1 MSRQPMAKVDAAWLH
16 MEDPTNLMMI
26 NGFFQFSQPLD
37 YERVKATLEVRL
49 LRFERFKQRVVE
61 SHLPMRPPYWETDPH
76 FEIESH
82 LHRVALPAPGD
93 KEVLKELVNDLAS
106 TPLDFSKPLWQF
118 HIIEGY
124 EEGPLLFCRL
134 HHCIADGIA
143 LMAVMLSLC
152 DDHPDAP
159 WPQPESAEDRHGGQL
174 LRRLVRPAAEAFAT
188 TRKVTETLASESLEI
203 LSNPAHVFDLT
214 LDATAF
220 AGRLARLTLLPPDP
234 KTIFKGKLGVSKR
247 TAWSQPIPISEVKE
261 IGKAMGGT
269 INDVLLTAVTGALRR
284 YLQSRNQEVDD
295 IEIRAMVPVNLR
307 PLEEATRLGNQFG
320 LVVLALPIRLADP
333 VERLLE
339 LKRRMD
345 DLKQSPEALVGYT
358 VLQAMGFAPSE
369 VERLGV
375 EFFASK
381 SSAVMTN
388 VPGPRQKLYFA
399 GSRIEEIMFWVPQSG
414 RMGLGVSIFSYAG
427 EVVLGVITDAGLVP
441 DPETIITGFHE
452 EFVALRQL
460 VANIAEQTYKG
471 EVPVVAEED
480 RGRCKAITRSGQ
492 RCKNKAMAGSPYCHI
507 HAKLIGDSEELA
519 A

>member
-26 NGFFQFSQPLD
+26 NGFFRFSQPLD
-37 YERVKATLEVRL
+37 YERVKATLEARL

-61 SHLPMRPPYWETDPH
+61 SRLPLRPPYWERDPH
-76 FEIESH
+76 FDISAH

-93 KEVLKELVNDLAS
+93 KTVLKELVNDLVS

-152 DDHPDAP
+152 DDRPDAP
-159 WPQPESAEDRHGGQL
+159 WPEPETTEDRRGGQL
-174 LRRLVRPAAEAFAT
+174 LRRFLRPAVAAFAT
-188 TRKVTETLASESLEI
+188 TRKMTETLASESLEI
-203 LSNPAHVFDLT
+203 LSNPSRALDLT

-220 AGRLARLTLLPPDP
+220 AARLARLTLLPPDP
-234 KTIFKGKLGVSKR
+234 KTIFKGKLGVAKR

-284 YLQSRNQEVDD
+284 YLQSRDQEVDN
-295 IEIRAMVPVNLR
+295 IEIRAMIPVNLR

-320 LVVLALPIRLADP
+320 LVVLALPIRVADP
-333 VERLLE
+333 LERLLE
-339 LKRRMD
+339 LRRRMD

-358 VLQAMGFAPSE
+358 ILQAMGFAPSE
-369 VERLGV
+369 VERLGI

-381 SSAVMTN
+381 STAVMTN
-388 VPGPRQKLYFA
+388 VPGPQQKLYFA
-399 GSRIEEIMFWVPQSG
+399 GSRIEELMFWVPQSG

-427 EVVLGVITDAGLVP
+427 EVLLGVITDAGLVP
-441 DPETIITGFHE
+441 DPETIIEGFHE
-452 EFVALRQL
+452 EFKELHRL
-460 VANIAEQTYKG
+460 VAAISEQTYKG
-471 EVPVVAEED
+471 KIPVVTEEE
-480 RGRCKAITRSGQ
+480 RRRCKAITRSGQ
-492 RCKNKAMAGSPYCHI
+492 RCKNKAMAGSAYCHV
-507 HAKLIGDSEELA
+507 HAKLVGDSEEMVL
-519 A
+519 